1 MNSPILELLKEE
13 IEKLQQ
19 IALELNNINPLQEPE
34 FFCLKA
40 KELSKKIPF
49 RIQHCLQNFLNS
61 KGNEPGFI
69 IIQTIPFPINTIVK
83 TPNSNI
89 HSIGSSTILARIQ
102 AIFLSFLGEIIS
114 YEAEGNGNLFQDII
128 PVKNNG
134 SNQTSYSSDIELEI
148 HTEQA
153 FSKIK
158 PDFLSLACLRG
169 DENALTYLLPL
180 QKIIDNIVEHE
191 YELLL
196 NPLWKIGIDLSFKK
210 ENHTFL
216 EGEIRGP
223 LSILNKNSELNSK
236 PTLIFD
242 QDLMNGIT
250 EEANILKQKIVD
262 IYYKERISYNLKS
275 GEIILIDNRYTLH
288 GRSKFIPKF
297 DGQDR
302 FLIRCFG
309 ILDNNYEKSL
319 YARPNNRR
327 IVNSQYS

>member
-1 MNSPILELLKEE
+1 M
-13 IEKLQQ
+13 
-19 IALELNNINPLQEPE
+19 
-34 FFCLKA
+34 
-40 KELSKKIPF
+40 
-49 RIQHCLQNFLNS
+49 NS
-61 KGNEPGFI
+61 KGNESGFI
-69 IIQTIPFPINTIVK
+69 IILTITLPINTIVK
-83 TPNSNI
+83 TPNSNK
-89 HSIGSSTILARIQ
+89 HSIGSSTILAKIQ

-114 YEAEGNGNLFQDII
+114 YEAEGNGNLLQDVI
-128 PVKNNG
+128 PIQNNG

-158 PDFLSLACLRG
+158 PDILSLACLRG

-180 QKIIDNIVEHE
+180 QKILDNVFKHD

-196 NPLWKIGIDLSFKK
+196 KPLWKIGIDLTFKK
-210 ENHTFL
+210 ENHKFI
-216 EGEIRGP
+216 EGNIRGP
-223 LSILNKNSELNSK
+223 LSILNENSELNSK

-262 IYYKERISYNLKS
+262 IYYKERISFNLKS

-309 ILDNNYEKSL
+309 IIDNNYEKTL

-327 IVNSQYS
+327 MVSAIYS